1 MVVFVGR
8 CGTCWTLSLGFGQNV
23 SLLVLLLYLLQLCCP
38 LIAWPYASGSQE
50 DKCPG
55 PGWNAMCRSCCE
67 YERIVC
73 QCPSQRDKV
82 GYAVPCCRND
92 VHQCDP
98 CIIHQGCSVFDN
110 CKRCNNGTWE
120 ARDDFY
126 ISGSYCREC
135 RQGWSG
141 GNCLTCGGV
150 VRRAQGHV
158 VLESYP
164 VNSRC
169 DWTLHVS
176 SGLTMELRFT
186 MLSLESDHSCRY
198 DYVEVRD
205 GDNQNSPVI
214 GRYCGDNIPA
224 PVRSSGDS
232 LHIRFVSD
240 GYNNYDGFSATFREI
255 SACSSDPCM
264 NGGICSLDPVKE
276 FQCSCRGGFSGS
288 RCELNP
294 PGCLSPQKP
303 AHGDFFLQYD
313 DDDDDNRDFA
323 TSVQYLC
330 YKPYKLSGA
339 PRRTC
344 LPSGTWS
351 GTAPT
356 CIRDPGPVKRSCPPL
371 PQLQHGSSQL
381 LDPDGEKMRVEYFC
395 THPYVL
401 SGSSERRCRPDGSW
415 SGAQPRCIRAC
426 REPKVSKLVRQ
437 KVMKPQPPSRKS
449 PLHRLYSSS
458 SLLTSSTGAEGDGG
472 APAVVTDVPAGF
484 HLLYTS
490 IEYQCSSPL
499 YQYFGSTRRTC
510 LKTGKWSGRHVS
522 CSPVCGKLSSKPQN
536 RSETRWPW
544 HAAVYHH
551 LPAPAGDL
559 SGRTKRR
566 GDTFSAV
573 EEGDAEEPGVDE
585 QVWQLVCSGALV
597 SQVGV
602 VVPAHC
608 VTEPGQTVP
617 LSTAQ
622 LRVVLGKHHLRDGRR
637 IQHLQVSE
645 VLVHPNY
652 DPDVFDSDLAVLKLL
667 DKAKISEFISPV
679 CLPRMQGGEVTAQQ
693 AFITGWSAPH
703 QHHGPTAEPGSRVAQ
718 TGVVEL
724 ADVAHC
730 ERQYSQQGIPVSISD
745 NMLCGR
751 QHPTSP
757 STVCPSRTGG
767 VVLVPAGT
775 RASSGASVP
784 APVQSETVEDGESDP
799 VWELLGL
806 VSFGYDLQKCNPG
819 LYTVYTRVTNFK
831 NWIEKNI
838 K

>member
-1 MVVFVGR
+1 
-8 CGTCWTLSLGFGQNV
+8 
-23 SLLVLLLYLLQLCCP
+23 
-38 LIAWPYASGSQE
+38 
-50 DKCPG
+50 
-55 PGWNAMCRSCCE
+55 MCRSCCE

-176 SGLTMELRFT
+176 SGLTMDL
-186 MLSLESDHSCRY
+186 LLCISDNQPYSH
-198 DYVEVRD
+198 VEVRD
-205 GDNQNSPVI
+205 GDNQNS
-214 GRYCGDNIPA
+214 
-224 PVRSSGDS
+224 SSGDS

-288 RCELNP
+288 HCELSESKN
-294 PGCLSPQKP
+294 
-303 AHGDFFLQYD
+303 H
-313 DDDDDNRDFA
+313 
-323 TSVQYLC
+323 T
-330 YKPYKLSGA
+330 
-339 PRRTC
+339 
-344 LPSGTWS
+344 
-351 GTAPT
+351 
-356 CIRDPGPVKRSCPPL
+356 SCPPL

-499 YQYFGSTRRTC
+499 YQYSGSTRRTC

-522 CSPVCGKLSSKPQN
+522 CSPGEGSN

-551 LPAPAGDL
+551 LP
-559 SGRTKRR
+559 
-566 GDTFSAV
+566 
-573 EEGDAEEPGVDE
+573 PGVDE

-617 LSTAQ
+617 LSSAQ

-767 VVLVPAGT
+767 VVLVP
-775 RASSGASVP
+775 
-784 APVQSETVEDGESDP
+784 DGESDP

>member
-1 MVVFVGR
+1 
-8 CGTCWTLSLGFGQNV
+8 
-23 SLLVLLLYLLQLCCP
+23 
-38 LIAWPYASGSQE
+38 
-50 DKCPG
+50 
-55 PGWNAMCRSCCE
+55 MCRSCCE

-141 GNCLTCGGV
+141 GNCL
-150 VRRAQGHV
+150 
-158 VLESYP
+158 S
-164 VNSRC
+164 NSGTIYRPQKNPIV
-169 DWTLHVS
+169 T
-176 SGLTMELRFT
+176 GLTLCVFVYRCRFT

-264 NGGICSLDPVKE
+264 NGGICSLDPVKD

-288 RCELNP
+288 RCELSESKNHTFS
-294 PGCLSPQKP
+294 GNNDETLLSHSGNVEPSLYSTGSQSP
-303 AHGDFFLQYD
+303 
-313 DDDDDNRDFA
+313 
-323 TSVQYLC
+323 TVS
-330 YKPYKLSGA
+330 LS
-339 PRRTC
+339 
-344 LPSGTWS
+344 
-351 GTAPT
+351 
-356 CIRDPGPVKRSCPPL
+356 
-371 PQLQHGSSQL
+371 
-381 LDPDGEKMRVEYFC
+381 E
-395 THPYVL
+395 
-401 SGSSERRCRPDGSW
+401 
-415 SGAQPRCIRAC
+415 
-426 REPKVSKLVRQ
+426 
-437 KVMKPQPPSRKS
+437 KS

-499 YQYFGSTRRTC
+499 YQYSGSTRRTC

-522 CSPVCGKLSSKPQN
+522 CSPGEGSN

-551 LPAPAGDL
+551 LP
-559 SGRTKRR
+559 
-566 GDTFSAV
+566 
-573 EEGDAEEPGVDE
+573 PGVDE
-585 QVWQLVCSGALV
+585 QVWQLVCCGALV

-767 VVLVPAGT
+767 VVLVP
-775 RASSGASVP
+775 
-784 APVQSETVEDGESDP
+784 DGESDP